1 MDVNGSVPSWQLE
14 KNQTSVCLSLSLSI
28 YVLELLDH
36 KFNFNFRKFQYMGH
50 VLKMR

>member
-1 MDVNGSVPSWQLE
+1 MDQSLPGNLKKIKQASV
-14 KNQTSVCLSLSLSI
+14 SLSLSI